1 MIITTNRYDFHP
13 VVLAMPLLAI
23 LVIAARRQ
31 WIWTWARLILLIL
44 GWLALLSGWLY
55 PLLTA
60 RYPGVNAGA
69 SR

>member
-44 GWLALLSGWLY
+44 GCRDG
-55 PLLTA
+55 LTLVTVGLGS
-60 RYPGVNAGA
+60 PSAG
-69 SR
+69 SPC